1 LGKSLAAADHD
12 FVLTEPASKLKH
24 LREKLLTARRR
35 GSRRARRRGRRYL
48 SILATGFF
56 VVTAAAILV
65 NALVWQRARHPAPL
79 FARAAPAAPTKEP
92 MIAGL
97 IAVPPP
103 RPQPA
108 VTPIQAEDKPVEKPV
123 AQKSPVEKPPLEMP
137 TGRHSRQTRINSSPP
152 HDEISQL
159 LKAPPARSTTEAA
172 ASAAPSNLV
181 LAAQRALVKLGF
193 VLNPDGVA
201 GATTRQAIER
211 YERDHGLPVR
221 GALSRAIMRQLSA
234 ETGIAIN

>member
-1 LGKSLAAADHD
+1 LREVLAAADHD
-12 FVLTEPASKLKH
+12 FVLTEPASKLKQ

-35 GSRRARRRGRRYL
+35 DSRRTGRWGRRYL
-48 SILATGFF
+48 NILAAGFF
-56 VVTAAAILV
+56 VAAAAAILL

-79 FARAAPAAPTKEP
+79 FARAAPAAPAKQPT
-92 MIAGL
+92 IDGVS
-97 IAVPPP
+97 AVPAS

-108 VTPIQAEDKPVEKPV
+108 VTPIQAHDKPVEKP
-123 AQKSPVEKPPLEMP
+123 PPEMP
-137 TGRHSRQTRINSSPP
+137 AGGHPRQTRVNSSPP
-152 HDEISQL
+152 HDVISQL
-159 LKAPPARSTTEAA
+159 LKAPTARPATEAV
-172 ASAAPSNLV
+172 ASAAPSKLV

-221 GALSRAIMRQLSA
+221 GDLSRAIVRRLSA
-234 ETGIAIN
+234 ETGITIN